1 MRAEDIV
8 ALLKT
13 QPFAP
18 FRVHLTDG
26 RMYDVAHPELIRV
39 SRTYLEIGIPSRH
52 EGIMDRFELCALLHI
67 VRIDFLERE
76 STQPNS

>member
-8 ALLKT
+8 GLIKA

-26 RMYDVAHPELIRV
+26 RTYDIDHPELVRV
-39 SRTYLEIGIPSRH
+39 SRTYLEIGIPSRR
-52 EGIMDRFELCALLHI
+52 EGIMDRFELCSLLHI
-67 VRIDFLERE
+67 VRIDYLERE
-76 STQPNS
+76 STQPNN